1 MLLIVIFPQILY
13 KSSLCI
19 FSSILKI
26 YLSIDHMSHSLVK
39 MPTKRYLQ
47 RVSKAQSLKMKP
59 ISFFRIAQVSMS
71 AFAGRQTRD
80 FDF

>member
-1 MLLIVIFPQILY
+1 
-13 KSSLCI
+13 
-19 FSSILKI
+19 
-26 YLSIDHMSHSLVK
+26 MSHSLVK